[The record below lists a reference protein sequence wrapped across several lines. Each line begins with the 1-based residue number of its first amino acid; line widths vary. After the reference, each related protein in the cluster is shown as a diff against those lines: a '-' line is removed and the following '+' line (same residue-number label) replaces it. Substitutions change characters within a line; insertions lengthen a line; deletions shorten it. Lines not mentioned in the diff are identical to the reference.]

1 MYSTSIPLI
10 IYIMDNIVMPCRT
23 IFYSKKLKCR
33 YIMKGKKT
41 LNPYLFGLYAWRE
54 TTTLQVRIEK
64 VSENHSMNDVSI
76 LEGELSISILELL
89 KSFLSLKGKKRGQ
102 FISLLLKTFVRTY
115 ILQIPRLT
123 YKNST
128 PMGFLEN
135 LCGYTSRI
143 EITTGTN

>member
-33 YIMKGKKT
+33 YILKGKKT

-76 LEGELSISILELL
+76 LEGELSI
-89 KSFLSLKGKKRGQ
+89 
-102 FISLLLKTFVRTY
+102 
-115 ILQIPRLT
+115 
-123 YKNST
+123 
-128 PMGFLEN
+128 
-135 LCGYTSRI
+135 
-143 EITTGTN
+143 